1 MSIIILIIGVSL
13 TIAGAIQSPTFNGL
27 DIVGWAL
34 LFAAVLT
41 IAHRAAA
48 RRTR

>member
-13 TIAGAIQSPTFNGL
+13 IAGVIQSPTFNGL

-34 LFAAVLT
+34 LFAAVLA